1 MRPFGG
7 GRPYCIDVPCEDCG
21 NSDANTWLSN
31 VLVCARCY
39 DTRIAAYTG
48 LPRLPDPPPSVLLHG
63 PDGRDHRLRFKIWRA
78 PTGIEVQLE
87 EIEVPVSE
95 GYRFVVL
102 GDHDGDVEELVAR
115 VRNLA
120 ESEIGRLY
128 LEPARHR
135 EGWAL
140 HDDEVAGQLVWNEES
155 DHGKPYR
162 VIIDGRTLSW
172 EELGRA
178 LESYEGWRFRLV
190 IEDSIDDA
198 RTDADI
204 VQLRGR
210 GSRPEPTSG

>member
-1 MRPFGG
+1 M
-7 GRPYCIDVPCEDCG
+7 PCEDCG

-31 VLVCARCY
+31 VLVCDRCY
-39 DTRIAAYTG
+39 DKRIAEYTG
-48 LPRLPDPPPSVLLHG
+48 FPRLPAPPPPVLLHG

-87 EIEVPVSE
+87 EMEVPIGE
-95 GYRFVVL
+95 GYRFAVL
-102 GDHDGDVEELVAR
+102 GDHDGDVGDLVAR
-115 VRNLA
+115 VQTLA

-128 LEPARHR
+128 LERARHR

-140 HDDEVAGQLVWNEES
+140 RDDEVAGQLVWDDEG
-155 DHGKPYR
+155 DYGKPYR

-198 RTDADI
+198 RTDADVI
-204 VQLRGR
+204 ELPGGR
-210 GSRPEPTSG
+210 GSRLEPTSG

>member
-7 GRPYCIDVPCEDCG
+7 GRPYCIGVPCEDCG

-31 VLVCARCY
+31 VLVCDRCY
-39 DTRIAAYTG
+39 DKRIAEGTG
-48 LPRLPDPPPSVLLHG
+48 FPRLPDPPPPVLLHG

-87 EIEVPVSE
+87 EAGVPVGE
-95 GYRFVVL
+95 GYRFAVL
-102 GDHDGDVEELVAR
+102 GDHDGDVGDLVAR
-115 VRNLA
+115 VRTLA
-120 ESEIGRLY
+120 ESGIGRLY

-140 HDDEVAGQLVWNEES
+140 RDDEVAGQLVWDDEG
-155 DHGKPYR
+155 DYGKPYR

-198 RTDADI
+198 RSDAD
-204 VQLRGR
+204 VFELRGR
-210 GSRPEPTSG
+210 RSGPEPTSG